1 VTYMYGACLG
11 VCFVGEGLYFVML
24 VTCNFVLCTVIYSDG
39 IVTCVSS
46 QINIVNENYC
56 EVKVMDTECELG
68 Q

>member
-1 VTYMYGACLG
+1 MYMYGACLEVCSVG
-11 VCFVGEGLYFVML
+11 VGLYSVML
-24 VTCNFVLCTVIYSDG
+24 VMCNFVLCTVIHSDG

-46 QINIVNENYC
+46 KINIVNENYC